1 MEKFDI
7 NLNLECDTDNMSGS
21 WCEVHGDDVT
31 TENIKN
37 EISSW
42 LMNLGFS
49 VSFGERLNDE

>member
-1 MEKFDI
+1 MKKFNI
-7 NLNLECDTDNMSGS
+7 NLNLECDAYNLSGS
-21 WCEVHGDDVT
+21 WHEVHGDDVT